1 MGGVDLLDQKT
12 AVYRLDRKSSG
23 GRYYLR
29 LFFDL
34 MDMCMVN
41 SHIVYK
47 ECYPTG
53 MALLDFKVLVAK
65 SLIGSYNSRQ
75 RIAQP
80 TCVSRRSFL
89 PADVPLHLP
98 IILSTRGKCRYCY
111 VSGTE
116 NETLFQCNT
125 CGVYLCLVAGRNSK
139 LFCSISH
146 RHVGVL
152 YIV

>member
-1 MGGVDLLDQKT
+1 MSGVDLFDQKT
-12 AVYRLDRKSSG
+12 TMYRLDRKSSG

-53 MALLDFKVLVAK
+53 RELLDFKVLVAK

-75 RIAQP
+75 RIAPP
-80 TCVSRRSFL
+80 TRV
-89 PADVPLHLP
+89 
-98 IILSTRGKCRYCY
+98 
-111 VSGTE
+111 
-116 NETLFQCNT
+116 
-125 CGVYLCLVAGRNSK
+125 
-139 LFCSISH
+139 
-146 RHVGVL
+146 
-152 YIV
+152 

>member
-1 MGGVDLLDQKT
+1 MSGVDLFDQKT
-12 AVYRLDRKSSG
+12 TMYRLDRKSSG

-53 MALLDFKVLVAK
+53 RELLDFKILVAK

-75 RIAQP
+75 RIAPLPVYSKDLSYQP
-80 TCVSRRSFL
+80 MCHFTCQLFN
-89 PADVPLHLP
+89 PHE
-98 IILSTRGKCRYCY
+98 
-111 VSGTE
+111 E
-116 NETLFQCNT
+116 NQVL
-125 CGVYLCLVAGRNSK
+125 LC
-139 LFCSISH
+139 
-146 RHVGVL
+146 
-152 YIV
+152 